1 MRAASIVDARRNR
14 CRLECE
20 RIRGTEPS
28 ERRGI
33 AVLEYFD
40 IRQRRTPPQLTFRE
54 AA

>member
-1 MRAASIVDARRNR
+1 MRAASIVGARRNR

-28 ERRGI
+28 VRRGI
-33 AVLEYFD
+33 AVLDYFD
-40 IRQRRTPPQLTFRE
+40 IWQRRTPPELTLRD

>member
-1 MRAASIVDARRNR
+1 VRAASIVGARRNR
-14 CRLECE
+14 CRLERE
-20 RIRGTEPS
+20 RIRGTEPC

-40 IRQRRTPPQLTFRE
+40 IRQRRTPPEVTFRD